1 MKTAG
6 HTVLIAM
13 KMEPGGYYRV
23 TLECSCGQVFHGHN
37 ALPSEL
43 EPAKS
48 LVLND
53 GREKAA
59 GHIARIEDALQTL
72 GVKRACAA

>member
-13 KMEPGGYYRV
+13 KMEPGGYYQV
-23 TLECSCGQVFHGHN
+23 TLECSCGRVFHSHK
-37 ALPSEL
+37 ALPSEV

-48 LVLND
+48 LVLAQ
-53 GREKAA
+53 GRENAEA
-59 GHIARIEDALQTL
+59 HIARINDALQTL
-72 GVKRACAA
+72 GVKQPCAA

>member
-13 KMEPGGYYRV
+13 KMEPGGYYQV
-23 TLECSCGQVFHGHN
+23 TLECSCGKVFHGHN

-48 LVLND
+48 LVLNE
-53 GREKAA
+53 GRERAH
-59 GHIARIEDALQTL
+59 GHIARITDALRTIGERQP
-72 GVKRACAA
+72 CAA

>member
-6 HTVLIAM
+6 HTILIAM
-13 KMEPGGYYRV
+13 KMEPGGFYQV
-23 TLECSCGQVFHGHN
+23 TLECSCGRVFCTKN

-48 LVLND
+48 LVLQD
-53 GREKAA
+53 GREMAQ
-59 GHIARIEDALQTL
+59 GHIARIDDALQTL
-72 GVKRACAA
+72 GVKKACAA

>member
-13 KMEPGGYYRV
+13 KMEPGSYYQV
-23 TLECSCGQVFHGHN
+23 TLECSCGKVFHRQN
-37 ALPSEL
+37 ALPSEV

-48 LVLND
+48 LVLEQ
-53 GREKAA
+53 GKLKAEA
-59 GHIARIEDALQTL
+59 HIALINDALHTL
-72 GVKRACAA
+72 GLKQPCAA